1 MTISTML
8 QIHIFAFDGITKKRN
23 RKKQSKHNS
32 HLISFEINNSSKD
45 NIIDELNLLGINE
58 ATLFPELEN
67 QAKYLK
73 KYYG

>member
-1 MTISTML
+1 M
-8 QIHIFAFDGITKKRN
+8 D
-23 RKKQSKHNS
+23 
-32 HLISFEINNSSKD
+32 FEINNSSKD

-73 KYYG
+73 KYY